1 MLTPTVTRGYHYVGM
16 YRGGSVVRARVHRL
30 VLEAFV
36 GPCPEGQQACHAD
49 DDKTNNELT
58 NLRWDS
64 PSANAADMRR
74 NGRNAQARKTKCANG
89 HAYTPE
95 NTYVRPD
102 GRGRGC
108 KRCMYDRNKAARARR
123 R

>member
-1 MLTPTVTRGYHYVGM
+1 M

-49 DDKTNNELT
+49 DDKANNSLI

-74 NGRNAQARKTKCANG
+74 NGRNAQVRKTECVNG
-89 HAYTPE
+89 HAYTAE

-108 KRCMYDRNKAARARR
+108 KRCMYDRNRAARARR